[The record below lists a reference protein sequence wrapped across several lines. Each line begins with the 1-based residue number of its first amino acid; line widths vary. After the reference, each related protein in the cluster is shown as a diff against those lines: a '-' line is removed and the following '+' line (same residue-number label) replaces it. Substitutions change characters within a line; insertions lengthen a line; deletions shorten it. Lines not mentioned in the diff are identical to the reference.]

1 MPMYAVPERR
11 RMRALLLASLY
22 LMMLLLTIGLMY
34 AEVNHHCTGVGC
46 AVCHTILTLR
56 ALLNTLTALLLLLRG
71 MRRVFTAGRRP
82 RAGFPRRLPP
92 RTPVA
97 LCTRMND

>member
-1 MPMYAVPERR
+1 MHAVPERR
-11 RMRALLLASLY
+11 RMRALLLALLY
-22 LMMLLLTIGLMY
+22 LLMLLLAVGVMF
-34 AEVNHHCTGVGC
+34 AEVNHRCTGVGC

-56 ALLNTLTALLLLLRG
+56 ALLIHLTALLLLLRG
-71 MRRVFTAGRRP
+71 MRRLFTAGRRP
-82 RAGFPRRLPP
+82 RAGYPWRLPP